1 LIDKNGKLSETRN
14 VVKSHISGKE
24 IKWTE
29 GDRDMDWEGMKLVLT
44 DQLEVKELHHNYK
57 ASGIGLGTTTIA
69 KVKSDDDGRS
79 QQNIFEK
86 VIFKE
91 TQAEV
96 YKLVEPF
103 LMSALNGKNIG
114 LFMYG
119 GTQSGKTYTAFGEG
133 DGDFKGIVSRMIE
146 AIEGRKFQQEVADNI
161 FHNQNNG
168 NDNPHKENL
177 GVSVRCF
184 EIYGRAG
191 ARGETQEYNVYDLI
205 HNKETFSD
213 DRKPSAS
220 STLYRYKKYAE
231 TTIKQYQTKNNNLTT
246 LNEVWYEAEAINNNF
261 TAVDP
266 TKPGFNPKELS
277 TTFINDEDKT
287 VKDKTVKQV
296 VTSSS

>member
-119 GTQSGKTYTAFGEG
+119 GTHSGKTYTAFGEG

-161 FHNQNNG
+161 YRNKNNG

-184 EIYGRAG
+184 EYIWQGWGKR
-191 ARGETQEYNVYDLI
+191 
-205 HNKETFSD
+205 
-213 DRKPSAS
+213 
-220 STLYRYKKYAE
+220 
-231 TTIKQYQTKNNNLTT
+231 
-246 LNEVWYEAEAINNNF
+246 
-261 TAVDP
+261 
-266 TKPGFNPKELS
+266 
-277 TTFINDEDKT
+277 
-287 VKDKTVKQV
+287 
-296 VTSSS
+296 